1 MSLRHWILGALIVGA
16 SLSLP
21 TVTLGQD
28 APKLAQECIDA
39 KLTTKADCDA
49 LLKTLKKGDHKLAP
63 KGAPAA
69 ATALAPV
76 APTLPP
82 DCVAAGVKDQAACD
96 ALHASQ
102 KDKAPAATVNGA
114 PTTPPAPPTTRAL
127 PAPTPLTATP
137 VALPKDCLAAG
148 ITTQADCDALHATQK
163 AKAGKPEQ
171 PKAAKTDT
179 APAAAPPASPAAPAV
194 GNKPT
199 TTQLAKDC
207 IAAGITTQAN
217 CDALHVTQQA
227 KSKAKAPAAQTIAPS
242 APPANTSSSAAAS
255 SAPVQP
261 AAPVAPTA
269 KAPVAPAAPAVA
281 APVAPAPAATLL
293 PKDCV
298 AAGLKTQADC
308 DALHASLKQT
318 GKAPTGP
325 ATTPASS
332 TALPLEP
339 VPVLPKGVSQQQ
351 VAPLFDSAKQ
361 DKTGA
366 PAPKS
371 PAAATAATPP
381 APTSDKA
388 AQAAIT
394 PVAPAPIEKQPG
406 VPVDPNAKPAAVQLP
421 PGVTIVS
428 QTGVNNGAPKA
439 SGGKPPAPAANT
451 PPTNPIGLSIGIVLQ
466 IGGNQLIINSS
477 GRDQYRIAQGDQDK
491 TVYEQLPQQRY
502 RETITRPDGVK
513 VVTIYDRNGDI
524 LRRSRF
530 DRDGREIVL
539 AYFDDARAS
548 DREQWRDPGDDL
560 PPLQLQVP
568 IQNYVLD
575 ADQSDEGRIQLFL
588 SQPPVEPVQ
597 RLYSISEVER
607 SARLRDIVPRV
618 EIGNLTFDTG
628 SSTLGSDQA
637 GALGNVAK
645 AMLALLQKNPAETFL
660 IEGHTD
666 AVGSDA
672 SNLVL
677 SDDRAAS
684 VAQILTDAYHI
695 PPENLATQGY
705 GAHFL
710 KIQTDGPEVLN
721 RRVVIR
727 RITPLVTNVA
737 TQ

>member
-21 TVTLGQD
+21 AVTLGQD
-28 APKLAQECIDA
+28 SPKLAQECIDA
-39 KLTTKADCDA
+39 KLTTKVDCDA
-49 LLKTLKKGDHKLAP
+49 LLKTLKKGDHKPAP
-63 KGAPAA
+63 KGAAVPPSAPAPA
-69 ATALAPV
+69 
-76 APTLPP
+76 APTLSQ

-102 KDKAPAATVNGA
+102 KAKAPAAAKGA
-114 PTTPPAPPTTRAL
+114 PTTPSTLPTTGAL
-127 PAPTPLTATP
+127 PAPAPLTATP
-137 VALPKDCLAAG
+137 AALPKDCVAAG
-148 ITTQADCDALHATQK
+148 LTTQADCDALHVTQK
-163 AKAGKPEQ
+163 AKAGKPDQ
-171 PKAAKTDT
+171 PKAPKTDT
-179 APAAAPPASPAAPAV
+179 APATTPAANSAAPAV

-207 IAAGITTQAN
+207 IAAGITTQAD

-227 KSKAKAPAAQTIAPS
+227 KSKAKASAAQPIAPS
-242 APPANTSSSAAAS
+242 APPADTSSSAAAS

-269 KAPVAPAAPAVA
+269 KAPAAPAAPAVA
-281 APVAPAPAATLL
+281 APVAPTPAATPL

-325 ATTPASS
+325 AATTPAPS

-366 PAPKS
+366 TPPKS
-371 PAAATAATPP
+371 PGAPTAATPSAP

-388 AQAAIT
+388 AQAAIV
-394 PVAPAPIEKQPG
+394 PVAPPPIEKQQG
-406 VPVDPNAKPAAVQLP
+406 TRLDPNAKPAAVQLP
-421 PGVTIVS
+421 PGATIVS
-428 QTGVNNGAPKA
+428 QTGVNNSAPKA
-439 SGGKPPAPAANT
+439 PGGKPPAPAAN
-451 PPTNPIGLSIGIVLQ
+451 PPANPIGLGIGIVLQ

-491 TVYEQLPQQRY
+491 TDYEQLPQHRY

-568 IQNYVLD
+568 VQNYVLD

-618 EIGNLTFDTG
+618 EIGDLTFDTG
-628 SSTLGSDQA
+628 SSTLGSDQV

-672 SNLVL
+672 ANLVL

-710 KIQTDGPEVLN
+710 KISD
-721 RRVVIR
+721 RR
-727 RITPLVTNVA
+727 T
-737 TQ
+737 